1 MRKRQGIKNYLWV
14 FVFIFFFVLI
24 LFRFISPSKIVSPRF
39 SQPIQQKT
47 KPTAISTV
55 QSKERNVFVPYW
67 ATTVPQNGYET
78 MYYFGLGFDNTGEV
92 ISDLSLQK
100 MTMMSDVP
108 LQKKMLVIRLLHD
121 SVIDSLLSSY
131 EVQANIVKNT
141 IEQLE
146 THSFRGAVLDLEKSY
161 SLNKDTSTQI
171 TKFVQYFCSALKKN
185 YKDCFVLV
193 YGDSFYR
200 MRPYDVAKIA
210 KVSDRIIVMA
220 YDFHKAGGEPGPNFP
235 LARRSK
241 SIMSEGSPETIDYGY
256 DFKQMISDFTAV
268 VPKDKLEVAFGMF
281 GYDWTL
287 NDQGTP
293 LKSAQAM
300 SVRQI
305 KSQITNHKS
314 TNELQIT
321 NYKLQI
327 NAAKEKQITYS
338 DGEGRRHVVWY
349 EDMESAQIKI
359 DHLLE
364 RGIGLV
370 SYWAWEYFDGV

>member
-14 FVFIFFFVLI
+14 FVFIFFFMFI
-24 LFRFISPSKIVSPRF
+24 LFRFISPSKMVAPR
-39 SQPIQQKT
+39 SYQPIQQKT
-47 KPTAISTV
+47 KPTTMPTV
-55 QSKERNVFVPYW
+55 QRKEKNVFVPYW

-78 MYYFGLGFDNTGEV
+78 MYYFGLGFDNKGETV
-92 ISDLSLQK
+92 SDLSLQK

-108 LQKKMLVIRLLHD
+108 AQKKMLVIRLLHD

-141 IEQLE
+141 LEQLE

-185 YKDCFVLV
+185 YKDCFVLI
-193 YGDSFYR
+193 YGDTMYR
-200 MRPYDVAKIA
+200 GRPYNVQEISNA
-210 KVSDRIIVMA
+210 SDRIIIMA

-241 SIMSEGSPETIDYGY
+241 STMSEGGPETIDYGY

-268 VPKDKLEVAFGMF
+268 VPKEKLEVAFGMF

-293 LKSAQAM
+293 LKSAQAY
-300 SVRQI
+300 SVQSL
-305 KSQITNHKS
+305 KSKVESLKNDKRYTLRV
-314 TNELQIT
+314 TR
-321 NYKLQI
+321 
-327 NAAKEKQITYS
+327 NASQEPRIDYI
-338 DGEGRRHVVWY
+338 DEEGRRHVVWY
-349 EDMESAQIKI
+349 EDEESEQVKI
-359 DHLLE
+359 DYLLE